1 MVCTCAREIA
11 TSTTT
16 LSDYYCADVVYG
28 GRLLRDSRVISDYG
42 IKSGATLFVLKK
54 KKKAVA
60 AGMCVIHMCAT
71 HTVSIGYDSRYP

>member
-1 MVCTCAREIA
+1 MVCTYAREIV
-11 TSTTT
+11 TSTMT

-28 GRLLRDSRVISDYG
+28 GRLLRDSRVISDYD
-42 IKSGATLFVLKK
+42 IKSGATLFVLK